1 MGKLRD
7 KLKKIGKAAIVAGAA
22 YGASKMMA
30 GKGMSPNAKLA
41 LNKNAKNLKTRVGAA
56 QDLANST
63 KRPSNLT
70 KDMGMN
76 RKLGDIKT
84 VPFKG
89 NKKSIYANDDGT
101 LQRGDKLYKN
111 KNVYKNRNKNIATKK
126 KETNIFGGMTAEQR
140 AAKAAE
146 RKARILEFQKNKN
159 KKATGGMT
167 KAKSGKMIKAN
178 SGRMNLL
185 EQVGR
190 LDAMKKPDRN
200 IRAEKRRVVSEL
212 NSGAK
217 KGKMMK
223 YSSGGMTDV
232 TTRGQGVILAG
243 KKTKT
248 YIC

>member
-1 MGKLRD
+1 MGKLSD
-7 KLKKIGKAAIVAGAA
+7 KLKKAAKIAAAGVVAYQGAKMLGAGKLKPTGAPPGAKTPSSSKMIGKMRTADTGATTMTGGKIKMSVDKNALPREIKEKADKLKAANEKIKKAVI
-22 YGASKMMA
+22 KRKKA
-30 GKGMSPNAKLA
+30 GKLSPLMPKTKSQADAMSNNFGFGLGAK
-41 LNKNAKNLKTRVGAA
+41 KGAMVKA
-56 QDLANST
+56 RYG
-63 KRPSNLT
+63 K
-70 KDMGMN
+70 M
-76 RKLGDIKT
+76 
-84 VPFKG
+84 
-89 NKKSIYANDDGT
+89 
-101 LQRGDKLYKN
+101 
-111 KNVYKNRNKNIATKK
+111 
-126 KETNIFGGMTAEQR
+126 
-140 AAKAAE
+140 AKA
-146 RKARILEFQKNKN
+146 N
-159 KKATGGMT
+159 T
-167 KAKSGKMIKAN
+167 
-178 SGRMNLL
+178 GRMNLL

>member
-1 MGKLRD
+1 MGKLSD
-7 KLKKIGKAAIVAGAA
+7 KLKKAGKAAVLAGAA

-30 GKGMSPNAKLA
+30 GKGTAAANVNSGKGGTSSSALSRAKTLA
-41 LNKNAKNLKTRVGAA
+41 
-56 QDLANST
+56 
-63 KRPSNLT
+63 RPSNLT

-89 NKKSIYANDDGT
+89 NKKSIYANDDGSI
-101 LQRGDKLYKN
+101 QKGDKLFKDKN
-111 KNVYKNRNKNIATKK
+111 TFKNRNKNIATAK

-185 EQVGR
+185 EQMGR
-190 LDAMKKPDRN
+190 LDAKKRPDSN
-200 IRAEKRRVVSEL
+200 VRAEKRRVISEL

-223 YSSGGMTDV
+223 YNSGGMAEV

>member
-1 MGKLRD
+1 MGKLSD
-7 KLKKIGKAAIVAGAA
+7 KLKKAAKIAAAGVVAYQGAKMLGAGKLKPTGAPAGAKTPSSSKMIGKMRTADTGAKTMTGGKIKMSVDKNA
-22 YGASKMMA
+22 LPREIKEKADKLRASNEKIKKAVIKRKKA
-30 GKGMSPNAKLA
+30 GKLSPLMPKTKSQADAMSNNFGFGLGAK
-41 LNKNAKNLKTRVGAA
+41 KGAMVKA
-56 QDLANST
+56 RYG
-63 KRPSNLT
+63 K
-70 KDMGMN
+70 M
-76 RKLGDIKT
+76 
-84 VPFKG
+84 
-89 NKKSIYANDDGT
+89 
-101 LQRGDKLYKN
+101 
-111 KNVYKNRNKNIATKK
+111 
-126 KETNIFGGMTAEQR
+126 
-140 AAKAAE
+140 AKA
-146 RKARILEFQKNKN
+146 N
-159 KKATGGMT
+159 T
-167 KAKSGKMIKAN
+167 
-178 SGRMNLL
+178 GRMNLL

>member
-1 MGKLRD
+1 MGKLSD
-7 KLKKIGKAAIVAGAA
+7 KLKKAAKIAAAGVVAYQGAKMLGAGKLKPTGAPPGAKTPSSSKMIGKMRTADTGATTMTGGKIKMSVDKNA
-22 YGASKMMA
+22 LPREIKEKADKLRASNEKIKKAVIKRKKA
-30 GKGMSPNAKLA
+30 GKLSPLMPKTKSQADAMSNNFGFGLGAK
-41 LNKNAKNLKTRVGAA
+41 KGAMVKA
-56 QDLANST
+56 RYG
-63 KRPSNLT
+63 K
-70 KDMGMN
+70 M
-76 RKLGDIKT
+76 
-84 VPFKG
+84 
-89 NKKSIYANDDGT
+89 
-101 LQRGDKLYKN
+101 
-111 KNVYKNRNKNIATKK
+111 
-126 KETNIFGGMTAEQR
+126 
-140 AAKAAE
+140 AKA
-146 RKARILEFQKNKN
+146 N
-159 KKATGGMT
+159 T
-167 KAKSGKMIKAN
+167 
-178 SGRMNLL
+178 GRMNLL

>member
-1 MGKLRD
+1 MGKLSD
-7 KLKKIGKAAIVAGAA
+7 KLKKAAKIAAAGVVAYQGAKMLGAGKLKPTGAPPGAKTPSSSKMIGKMRTADTGATTMTGGKIKMSVDKNA
-22 YGASKMMA
+22 LPREIKEKADKLRASNDKIKKAVIKRKKA
-30 GKGMSPNAKLA
+30 GKLSPLMPKTKSQADAMSNNFGFGLGAK
-41 LNKNAKNLKTRVGAA
+41 KGAMVKA
-56 QDLANST
+56 RYG
-63 KRPSNLT
+63 K
-70 KDMGMN
+70 M
-76 RKLGDIKT
+76 
-84 VPFKG
+84 
-89 NKKSIYANDDGT
+89 
-101 LQRGDKLYKN
+101 
-111 KNVYKNRNKNIATKK
+111 
-126 KETNIFGGMTAEQR
+126 
-140 AAKAAE
+140 AKA
-146 RKARILEFQKNKN
+146 N
-159 KKATGGMT
+159 T
-167 KAKSGKMIKAN
+167 
-178 SGRMNLL
+178 GRMNLL